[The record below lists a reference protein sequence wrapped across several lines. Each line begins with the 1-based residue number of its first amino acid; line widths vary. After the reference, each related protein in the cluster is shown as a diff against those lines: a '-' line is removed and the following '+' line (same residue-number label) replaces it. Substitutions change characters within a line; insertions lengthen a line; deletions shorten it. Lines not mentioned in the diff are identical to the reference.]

1 MTTPDTKT
9 DATSTTDTVTPE
21 LVVLLDDDGQAVG
34 TADKAG
40 VHHADT
46 PLHLAFSCY
55 LFDDA
60 GNVLVTQR
68 ALHKR
73 TFPGVWTNSCCGH
86 PAPGEPL
93 EDAVRR
99 RVEQELGTTVTDLRL
114 VLPRFRYRA
123 EQDGVVEN
131 EMCPVFVGSA
141 SGTVSADP
149 DEVADARWEPW
160 AAFRAAVLDGSR
172 TVSVWCREQVAQL
185 PADPVSAAAADVE
198 DLPPAA
204 QVVHRRP

>member
-1 MTTPDTKT
+1 MT
-9 DATSTTDTVTPE
+9 TTDTDTTAVTPE
-21 LVVLLDDDGQAVG
+21 LVVLLDEDGRAVG

-55 LFDDA
+55 LFDGD
-60 GNVLVTQR
+60 GNVLVTRR

-86 PAPGEPL
+86 PGPGEPI

-123 EQDGVVEN
+123 EQEGVVEN

-141 SGTVSADP
+141 SGAVTPDP
-149 DEVADARWEPW
+149 DEVDEARWESW
-160 AAFRAAVLDGSR
+160 EAFRAGVLDGSR
-172 TVSVWCREQVAQL
+172 AVSVWCREQVAQL
-185 PADPVSAAAADVE
+185 PADPVSAATADVD

-204 QVVHRRP
+204 RSAGRR